1 MIGLTGILLAAVHVT
16 VDVQNVTADVP
27 KTLYGIGM
35 EDVNHEIYGGLDAQ
49 RLFGESFEEPTRGG
63 TAAGPSRM
71 WFLTEAEAG
80 GCTYWQTNR
89 WHWGR
94 ASQQLVPDGGVV
106 AIANRGLNGW
116 GVPVRKGRK
125 MVGSLW
131 AWGRVD
137 RLTVGLQDRD
147 GTRTYAE
154 TDRALDKA
162 ADGWRKL
169 DFALVPD
176 ATDAKAQFFVR
187 ASGAGSVWIDDAYLA
202 DEPTDAFGR
211 LGCRAD
217 IAAAFRPMG
226 VTFLRWG
233 GTMANAPGYRLRN
246 MPGTGERLP
255 YDGFWYKWASSGFGV
270 REFVRLAAELKV
282 PCAFSLSADE
292 DVADAVAFAKE
303 LTAYRIPL
311 YVQIGNE
318 EGLPWFK
325 QDTPDFYRAYVE
337 KVKRLV
343 PPMRAVNPALK
354 FVSAAYW
361 RDDAPEL
368 MKIAFDGTDGLVDY
382 WDVHVS
388 TKSVAAARES
398 TQELKRAL
406 GRLRAWNPQTTM
418 RLAVF
423 EENAHHHRHERALAH
438 AALLAGARE
447 LGDDLLTS
455 CPVNALQP
463 DLQNDNGWDQGMVFF
478 TPDKVWLQSYGWA
491 HQMAAVNHRDRLVAS
506 TCTDTNVV
514 VSATRD
520 RDGTSVVLHVVNAAG
535 EPKPLALAGL
545 DDYRLVRATTLAS
558 DDPNLDNPARAP
570 DRIVPT
576 DLTAAFAA
584 NATLPPFSYTVLV
597 YEKGAAARVLGPA
610 VRVPGVS
617 DWAMGV
623 CLDGTTLYV
632 VAGGVLSAFDVREPL
647 QPKLLGQLPGM
658 DNNRQVIAQDGFV
671 YVVSRETGMRIID
684 ARDPKNMRL
693 RSRYDSVEFATGI
706 DVVGKTAFLSER
718 IYGVE
723 VVDVSDPDNPAH
735 VCIRKT
741 GESQSNRYRDGYLY
755 SGEWGGGAVEVFDA
769 HDLKTFRPI
778 GKLRLGGFGDG
789 LEIDGDYLY
798 CSTGHDAKH
807 HRAKTVKD
815 RHGAGRGLD
824 IFSLA
829 DPAKPKWVSR
839 VDFPVF
845 TPRNEDFWTPR
856 VANGLAFCCDSHNG
870 LFVVDVKD
878 PAWPK
883 VVDRFCVPQKGKEE
897 WPSGAISSCAIG
909 EGCVYVTSFPG
920 GLWILPVEGVKP
932 PVRPKGTLPVHP
944 DYREPYP
951 TDTAAFHVYRP
962 AAAGQARTVVLRG
975 DIAYAAF
982 GDAGLHVL
990 RLSETG
996 FEKLGTLPGGRRV
1009 TDCCFVGDRLVTA
1022 EGVDGFAVYEL
1033 NGPMGFREMARRAAS
1048 SRADRSVAFWCWPTT
1063 DDKVILTARCG
1074 PYELHD
1080 VTDFG
1085 VAHPIL
1091 SFSGTCLWDKY
1102 PADGAVNGRFPVL
1115 KPYNGLGWLD
1125 FTGPK
1130 PRFGNQE
1137 NARTVSF
1144 FGSQNDGICRLG
1156 ANRFLYTIQQPQSSV
1171 YDYGAAAYYVLVEA
1185 NGTYSRPLALPPVP
1199 AFGKGRDAR
1208 FSGIPRADGN
1218 LVLMTNRSGRKAVVW
1233 DFVEPERPKVL
1244 RAYTFSGN
1252 PDLGTFFRGKAVIPA
1267 GHQGLVMEK

>member
-1 MIGLTGILLAAVHVT
+1 MIGLTGILLAAVQVT

-89 WHWGR
+89 WHRGH
-94 ASQQLVPDGGVV
+94 ASQQLVPGGGVV

-116 GVPVRKGRK
+116 GVSVRKGRK

-147 GTRTYAE
+147 GARTYAE

-162 ADGWRKL
+162 TDGWHKF
-169 DFALVPD
+169 DFTLVPK

-246 MPGTGERLP
+246 MPGTGERPP
-255 YDGFWYKWASSGFGV
+255 YDGFWYKWASGGFGV
-270 REFVRLAAELKV
+270 REFVRLAAELRV

-292 DVADAVAFAKE
+292 DVADAVAFAQE
-303 LTAYRIPL
+303 LKAYRIPL

-343 PPMRAVNPALK
+343 PPMRAANPALK

-398 TQELKRAL
+398 AQELKRAL
-406 GRLRAWNPQTTM
+406 ARLRAWNPQTTM

-438 AALLAGARE
+438 VALLAGVRE

-506 TCTDTNVV
+506 TSTDTNVV

-520 RDGTSVVLHVVNAAG
+520 RDGTSSVVLHVVNAVG

-545 DDYRLVRATTLAS
+545 DGYRLVRATTLAS
-558 DDPNLDNPARAP
+558 DDPNLDNPARVP

-576 DLTAAFAA
+576 DLAAAFAA

-617 DWAMGV
+617 EWAMGV

-632 VAGGVLSAFDVREPL
+632 VA
-647 QPKLLGQLPGM
+647 
-658 DNNRQVIAQDGFV
+658 
-671 YVVSRETGMRIID
+671 
-684 ARDPKNMRL
+684 
-693 RSRYDSVEFATGI
+693 
-706 DVVGKTAFLSER
+706 
-718 IYGVE
+718 
-723 VVDVSDPDNPAH
+723 DNPAH

-789 LEIDGDYLY
+789 LEIDGDFLY

-815 RHGAGRGLD
+815 RYGAGRGLD

-829 DPAKPKWVSR
+829 DPVQPKWVSR

-878 PAWPK
+878 PARPK

-909 EGCVYVTSFPG
+909 EGCVYVTLFPG
-920 GLWILPVEGVKP
+920 GLWILPVAGVKP
-932 PVRPKGTLPVHP
+932 PARPKGTPPAHP
-944 DYREPYP
+944 NYREPYP

-962 AAAGQARTVVLRG
+962 AAAGPARTVVLRG

-1009 TDCCFVGDRLVTA
+1009 TDCCFVGDRFVTA

-1033 NGPMGFREMARRAAS
+1033 DGPTGFREIARRAAS
-1048 SRADRSVAFWCWPTT
+1048 SRADRSVAFWCWPTV

-1074 PYELHD
+1074 PYELYD
-1080 VTDFG
+1080 ATDFG
-1085 VAHPIL
+1085 AAHPIL
-1091 SFSGTCLWDKY
+1091 SFPGTCLWDKY

-1137 NARTVSF
+1137 NARTAPF

-1185 NGTYSRPLALPPVP
+1185 DGTYSKPLALPPVP

-1233 DFVEPERPKVL
+1233 DFAEPERPKVL
-1244 RAYTFSGN
+1244 RAYTLSGN
-1252 PDLGTFFRGKAVIPA
+1252 PDLGAFFRGKAVIPA
-1267 GHQGLVMEK
+1267 GHQGLVMER